1 MADMIRGER
10 RVRLFAEVIS
20 HPEKTYTITELM
32 VIFSIPKN
40 ERRNLQRD
48 MQYLSEM
55 DGGRYIKVSGK
66 SRSFVY
72 SSALKSADRLL
83 FPNFENTMLH
93 LVFLQRIA
101 NIYPATSDTI
111 HSLLTKIKDSLPR
124 QELDSLKRLSDDLG
138 KRILFMGTPPDYE
151 EDASEKLKIILQ
163 AIHEC
168 RKIKVTNITETSNM
182 PSIRI
187 PLMIIVYQ
195 GELYVGCKSETHTN
209 QTYVLKFRRLQN
221 VSLTNETFK
230 DDPKAVEN
238 LRKRVNLGSAILGKQ
253 DPKAEDVE
261 IRFPSH
267 VRTFLE
273 EKPYHRSMSIIDD
286 GKYGL
291 LVKMKVEANELL
303 FRWVLSFAD
312 SAQVIKPESLRM
324 RLHNFGNHL
333 LSAYPTYGNNTLN
346 FDF

>member
-1 MADMIRGER
+1 MADLTRGER
-10 RVRLFAEVIS
+10 RVRLFALLIS
-20 HPEKTYTITELM
+20 HPERKYTISNLM
-32 VIFSIPKN
+32 EIFNIPEN

-48 MQYLSEM
+48 MLYLSEM
-55 DGGRYIKVSGK
+55 DGGRYIRVSGK

-111 HSLLTKIKDSLPR
+111 NSLLTKIKNSLP
-124 QELDSLKRLSDDLG
+124 QHELDSLNQVSSDLN

-168 RKIKVTNITETSNM
+168 RKIKVTNITEGSNL

-195 GELYVGCKSETHTN
+195 GELYVGCKSETHPN
-209 QTYVLKFRRLQN
+209 HTYVLKFRRLQN
-221 VSLTNETFK
+221 VTLTTETFK
-230 DDPKAVEN
+230 DDPNAVEI

-253 DPKAEDVE
+253 EPKAEEVE

-267 VRTFLE
+267 ARIFLME
-273 EKPYHRSMSIIDD
+273 RPYHRSMKVIDEGND
-286 GKYGL
+286 GL
-291 LVKMKVEANELL
+291 LVTMKVEVNELL
-303 FRWVLSFAD
+303 VRWILSYAE
-312 SAQVIKPESLRM
+312 SAIVIKPYSLRV
-324 RLHNFGNHL
+324 RLHEFGNYL
-333 LSAYPTYGNNTLN
+333 LSTYPTYASRTLIP
-346 FDF
+346 

>member
-1 MADMIRGER
+1 MADLTRGER
-10 RVRLFAEVIS
+10 RVRLFALLIS
-20 HPEKTYTITELM
+20 NPERKYTISNLM
-32 VIFSIPKN
+32 EIFDIPEN
-40 ERRNLQRD
+40 ERRNVQRD

-55 DGGRYIKVSGK
+55 DGGRYIKVSGDK
-66 SRSFVY
+66 RSYVY

-124 QELDSLKRLSDDLG
+124 QELDSLQRLSDDLG
-138 KRILFMGTPPDYE
+138 KRILFMGTQPDYE

-163 AIHEC
+163 GIHEC
-168 RKIKVTNITETSNM
+168 RKIKVTNITENSNM

-195 GELYVGCKSETHTN
+195 GELYVGCKSETHTD
-209 QTYVLKFRRLQN
+209 QTYVLKFRRLRN

-253 DPKAEDVE
+253 EPKAEDVE

-267 VRTFLE
+267 ARAFLE
-273 EKPYHRSMSIIDD
+273 EKPYHRSMNIIDE
-286 GKYGL
+286 GNCGL
-291 LVKMKVEANELL
+291 LVKMKVEVNEIL
-303 FRWVLSFAD
+303 FRWILGFAD
-312 SAQVIKPESLRM
+312 SAQVIKPATLRE
-324 RLHNFGNHL
+324 RLHNFGLYL
-333 LSAYPTYGNNTLN
+333 LSSYPLYKRNS
-346 FDF
+346 DF

>member
-1 MADMIRGER
+1 MADLTRGER
-10 RVRLFAEVIS
+10 RVRLFALLIS
-20 HPEKTYTITELM
+20 NPERKYTISNLM
-32 VIFSIPKN
+32 DIFDIPEN
-40 ERRNLQRD
+40 ERRNVQRD

-55 DGGRYIKVSGK
+55 DGGRYIKVSGDK
-66 SRSFVY
+66 RSYVY

-124 QELDSLKRLSDDLG
+124 QELDSLQRLSDDLG
-138 KRILFMGTPPDYE
+138 KRILFMGTPPNYE

-163 AIHEC
+163 GIHEC
-168 RKIKVTNITETSNM
+168 RKIKVTNITENSNM

-195 GELYVGCKSETHTN
+195 GELYVGCKSETHTD
-209 QTYVLKFRRLQN
+209 QTYVLKFRRLRN

-253 DPKAEDVE
+253 EPKAEDVE

-267 VRTFLE
+267 IRTFLE
-273 EKPYHRSMSIIDD
+273 EKPYHRSMNIIDE
-286 GKYGL
+286 GRFGL
-291 LVKMKVEANELL
+291 LVKMKVEVNEIL
-303 FRWVLSFAD
+303 FRWVLGFAD
-312 SAQVIKPESLRM
+312 SAEVIKPVSLKLK
-324 RLHNFGNHL
+324 LHKFGNYL
-333 LSAYPTYGNNTLN
+333 LSAYPTYGRSS
-346 FDF
+346 DF

>member
-1 MADMIRGER
+1 MADLTRGER
-10 RVRLFAEVIS
+10 RVRLFALLIS
-20 HPEKTYTITELM
+20 NPERKYTISILM
-32 VIFSIPKN
+32 EIFNIPEN

-48 MQYLSEM
+48 MQYLSQM
-55 DGGRYIKVSGK
+55 DGGRYIKASGDK
-66 SRSFVY
+66 RSYVY

-124 QELDSLKRLSDDLG
+124 QELDSLQRLSDDLG

-168 RKIKVTNITETSNM
+168 RKIKVTNVTENSNV
-182 PSIRI
+182 PSIRV

-195 GELYVGCKSETHTN
+195 GELYVGCKSETHPN
-209 QTYVLKFRRLQN
+209 DTYVLKFRRLQN
-221 VSLTNETFK
+221 VSLTNETFQ
-230 DDPKAVEN
+230 DDPKAVEI
-238 LRKRVNLGSAILGKQ
+238 LRKRVNLGSAILGTQ

-261 IRFPSH
+261 IRFPNNA
-267 VRTFLE
+267 RIFLM
-273 EKPYHRSMSIIDD
+273 EKPYHRSMKIFDD
-286 GKYGL
+286 GSNHL
-291 LVKMKVEANELL
+291 LVKMKVEVNELL
-303 FRWVLSFAD
+303 VRWILSYAE
-312 SAQVIKPESLRM
+312 SASVVKPASLRE
-324 RLHNFGNHL
+324 RLHDFGLHL
-333 LSAYPTYGNNTLN
+333 LSTYPVYRNCDE
-346 FDF
+346 F

>member
-1 MADMIRGER
+1 MADLTRGER
-10 RVRLFAEVIS
+10 RVRLFALLIS
-20 HPEKTYTITELM
+20 NPERKYTISILM
-32 VIFSIPKN
+32 EIFNIPEN

-48 MQYLSEM
+48 MQYLSQM
-55 DGGRYIKVSGK
+55 DGGRYIKASGDK
-66 SRSFVY
+66 RSYVY

-124 QELDSLKRLSDDLG
+124 QELDSLQRLSDDLG

-168 RKIKVTNITETSNM
+168 RKIKVTNVTENSNV

-195 GELYVGCKSETHTN
+195 GELYVGCKSETHPN
-209 QTYVLKFRRLQN
+209 DTYVLKFRRLQN
-221 VSLTNETFK
+221 VSLTNETFQ
-230 DDPKAVEN
+230 DDPKAVEI
-238 LRKRVNLGSAILGKQ
+238 LRKRVNLGSAILGTQ

-261 IRFPSH
+261 IRFPNNAH
-267 VRTFLE
+267 IFLM
-273 EKPYHRSMSIIDD
+273 EKPYHRSMKIFDD
-286 GKYGL
+286 GSNHL
-291 LVKMKVEANELL
+291 LVKMKVEVNELL
-303 FRWVLSFAD
+303 VRWILSYAE
-312 SAQVIKPESLRM
+312 SASVVKPASLRE
-324 RLHNFGNHL
+324 RLHDFGLHL
-333 LSAYPTYGNNTLN
+333 LSTYPVYRNCDK
-346 FDF
+346 F

>member
-1 MADMIRGER
+1 MADLTRGER
-10 RVRLFAEVIS
+10 RVRLFALLIS
-20 HPEKTYTITELM
+20 NPERKYTISNLM
-32 VIFSIPKN
+32 EIFNIPEN

-55 DGGRYIKVSGK
+55 DGGRYIKVSGDK
-66 SRSFVY
+66 RSYVY

-124 QELDSLKRLSDDLG
+124 QELDSLQRLSDDLG

-168 RKIKVTNITETSNM
+168 RKIKVTNITENSNM

-195 GELYVGCKSETHTN
+195 GELYVGCKSETHEE
-209 QTYVLKFRRLQN
+209 TYVLKFRRLQN
-221 VSLTNETFK
+221 VSLTNETFQ
-230 DDPKAVEN
+230 DDPKAVEI

-253 DPKAEDVE
+253 ESHAEEVE
-261 IRFPSH
+261 IMFPSH
-267 VRTFLE
+267 ARIFLT
-273 EKPYHRSMSIIDD
+273 EKPYHRSMEILDD
-286 GKYGL
+286 GRNGL
-291 LVKMKVEANELL
+291 LVKMNVEVNELL
-303 FRWVLSFAD
+303 VRWILSYAE
-312 SAQVIKPESLRM
+312 SATVIKPASLRE
-324 RLHNFGNHL
+324 RLYKFGQY
-333 LSAYPTYGNNTLN
+333 LSSTYPIYRRYDE
-346 FDF
+346 F